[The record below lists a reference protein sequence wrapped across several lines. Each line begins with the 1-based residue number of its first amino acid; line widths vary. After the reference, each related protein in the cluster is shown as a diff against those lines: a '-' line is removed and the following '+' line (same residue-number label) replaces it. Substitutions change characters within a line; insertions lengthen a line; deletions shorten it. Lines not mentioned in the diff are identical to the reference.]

1 MSKPNQVVVG
11 VANIRKKN
19 AKNINLLNNI
29 LVDCLTVSESF
40 VVMRKTPVL
49 VQRGHA
55 TTLPCWLE
63 PSQSA
68 EGVEVRWYRTDGF
81 HSPVMLYRGKK
92 FENGSQE
99 ASYAGRVSFGLMD
112 TASGGLAAGDVS
124 LKLVDVTLKDEG
136 DYTCYVSSDQNH
148 ESQIIH
154 LDVTREYHESGEN
167 MEKQRMVKKKC
178 VSLPSHTMFFAF
190 LETGNPLLLSAVWVE
205 DNRVNVSCES
215 GGWYPQPNLLW
226 SDQKQVLTHK
236 SLKYSNESSGLRSV
250 HSWLLV
256 SSPSVVSCSVG
267 LSGEETKKA
276 SIRLDNTPQPSKQG
290 KEKHLHA
297 YMRSVFL
304 FCFN

>member
-1 MSKPNQVVVG
+1 
-11 VANIRKKN
+11 
-19 AKNINLLNNI
+19 
-29 LVDCLTVSESF
+29 
-40 VVMRKTPVL
+40 MRKTPVL
-49 VQRGHA
+49 VQRGRA

-92 FENGSQE
+92 FENASQE

-167 MEKQRMVKKKC
+167 MEKQRLVKKEICLLTFTYDVLCFPRDGK
-178 VSLPSHTMFFAF
+178 PSA
-190 LETGNPLLLSAVWVE
+190 P
-205 DNRVNVSCES
+205 
-215 GGWYPQPNLLW
+215 
-226 SDQKQVLTHK
+226 
-236 SLKYSNESSGLRSV
+236 
-250 HSWLLV
+250 V
-256 SSPSVVSCSVG
+256 SSVG
-267 LSGEETKKA
+267 RRQPGECE
-276 SIRLDNTPQPSKQG
+276 L
-290 KEKHLHA
+290 
-297 YMRSVFL
+297 
-304 FCFN
+304 